1 MKKLFIECYMGVAG
15 DMLCGALLEL
25 LSDEQRAEALK
36 KANGLLD
43 GVSVEASN
51 SIKCGISGTKID
63 VKIHEYGHHHTS
75 IAEIYDII
83 NSLDVSESV
92 RKNAIEVYTLI
103 ANAESKAHNMPVAD
117 IHLHEVGMKD
127 AIIDITFACYLLE
140 QIGADEIASTPITT
154 GFGEV
159 KTAHGIMPVPA
170 PATAY
175 LLGGIPSKR
184 GNVEGELCT
193 PTGVALL
200 KHFATSFVDDAD
212 FVLDK
217 IGYGM
222 GSKDFEKPNCV
233 RVMLSNSNDEYVTE
247 LKCQID
253 DMTGE
258 EMGYAIN
265 KLMSLGA
272 LDAFVKPIVMKK
284 SRPAFELCVISSQD
298 KVDDLTQQIFKHTT
312 TLGVRQVKCV
322 RKVLDREIVE
332 LNGVNVK
339 RSMGFDVEKQKIE
352 FDDLA
357 KLADEKDISI
367 FDARKIVK
375 GE

>member
-1 MKKLFIECYMGVAG
+1 MILI
-15 DMLCGALLEL
+15 LCWIRL
-25 LSDEQRAEALK
+25 
-36 KANGLLD
+36 
-43 GVSVEASN
+43 
-51 SIKCGISGTKID
+51 
-63 VKIHEYGHHHTS
+63 
-75 IAEIYDII
+75 
-83 NSLDVSESV
+83 
-92 RKNAIEVYTLI
+92 
-103 ANAESKAHNMPVAD
+103 
-117 IHLHEVGMKD
+117 
-127 AIIDITFACYLLE
+127 
-140 QIGADEIASTPITT
+140 
-154 GFGEV
+154 
-159 KTAHGIMPVPA
+159 
-170 PATAY
+170 
-175 LLGGIPSKR
+175 
-184 GNVEGELCT
+184 
-193 PTGVALL
+193 
-200 KHFATSFVDDAD
+200 
-212 FVLDK
+212 
-217 IGYGM
+217 

-233 RVMLSNSNDEYVTE
+233 RAMLSNSNDEYVTE

-339 RSMGFDVEKQKIE
+339 RSTGFDIEKQKIE
-352 FDDLA
+352 FDDLVR
-357 KLADEKDISI
+357 LADERDISI

-375 GE
+375 GEQAK

>member
-43 GVSVEASN
+43 GVSVEVSN

-63 VKIHEYGHHHTS
+63 VKIHEHGHHYTS

-103 ANAESKAHNMPVAD
+103 ANAESKAHNMSVAD

-140 QIGADEIASTPITT
+140 QIGADEIASTSITT

-200 KHFATSFVDDAD
+200 KYFATSFVDDTD

-217 IGYGM
+217 VG
-222 GSKDFEKPNCV
+222 
-233 RVMLSNSNDEYVTE
+233 
-247 LKCQID
+247 
-253 DMTGE
+253 
-258 EMGYAIN
+258 
-265 KLMSLGA
+265 
-272 LDAFVKPIVMKK
+272 
-284 SRPAFELCVISSQD
+284 
-298 KVDDLTQQIFKHTT
+298 
-312 TLGVRQVKCV
+312 
-322 RKVLDREIVE
+322 
-332 LNGVNVK
+332 
-339 RSMGFDVEKQKIE
+339 
-352 FDDLA
+352 
-357 KLADEKDISI
+357 
-367 FDARKIVK
+367 
-375 GE
+375 